1 MSSCGAPAQTG
12 QVALAPGA
20 TIIDGTVTVDGTPV
34 RGAYVRLHDGD
45 GEFTA
50 EVVTGESGQFTFYA
64 RPATWELRVLSRAGN
79 TSTRATASEGRTTV
93 EIGL

>member
-20 TIIDGTVTVDGTPV
+20 TIIDGTVTAEGSPV
-34 RGAYVRLHDGD
+34 RGAYVRLHDAD

-50 EVVTGESGQFTFYA
+50 EVVTGETGQFTFYA
-64 RPATWELRVLSRAGN
+64 RPASWELRVLSRVGN
-79 TSTRATASEGRTTV
+79 TSTNVTATEGRTTV
-93 EIGL
+93 TVGL

>member
-20 TIIDGTVTVDGTPV
+20 TIIDGTVTADGAPV
-34 RGAYVRLHDGD
+34 RGAYVRLHDAG

-50 EVVTGESGQFTFYA
+50 EVVTGETGQFTFYA
-64 RPATWELRVLSRAGN
+64 RPASWELRVLSRAGN
-79 TSTRATASEGRTTV
+79 TSLAVEAAEGRTTV
-93 EIGL
+93 GLSL